1 MKVERFMAH
10 DVSVSGSA
18 SVDDP
23 AECGCSRSRTTLG
36 SVQRQRRLEDRTG
49 PQVKRSSEWVSEYDG
64 PAIYLL
70 KMNAPASGTV
80 VCVLDYTSRQQW
92 TREPSAGD
100 HNLGGV
106 DCRAVTVRLL
116 RQDSQSKL

>member
-1 MKVERFMAH
+1 MWVWVEA
-10 DVSVSGSA
+10 
-18 SVDDP
+18 P
-23 AECGCSRSRTTLG
+23 AWTTLPNVG
-36 SVQRQRRLEDRTG
+36 AADRGRHWAQYNANDAWRIGQDRKSSV
-49 PQVKRSSEWVSEYDG
+49 PVSEWVSEYDG